1 MNNIQNHNTDCF
13 FFTNVQDMGANIP
26 TCNYHH
32 KLGYCP
38 CNKCDNYVSKS
49 KVYEIVYR
57 YLKEKKNQLKRQGGE

>member
-13 FFTNVQDMGANIP
+13 FFTNVQFMGANIP
-26 TCNYHH
+26 TCNYHL

-38 CNKCDNYVSKS
+38 CNKCDNYVSES